1 MYSPRRKNCRL
12 RPSDGACGMIE
23 NDLRHAADR
32 VIFDDWRALV
42 QVAPPA
48 AAGAGL
54 PAAVRAAGVD

>member
-1 MYSPRRKNCRL
+1 
-12 RPSDGACGMIE
+12 MIE